1 MTGIEQLLVK
11 TANATAQALMGMC
24 AVVDRG
30 AVETAR
36 EEALEDE
43 ERRLRQRWEM
53 RRKLAHYGCDRR

>member
-43 ERRLRQRWEM
+43 ERRLRQKWQV
-53 RRKLAHYGCDRR
+53 RRRMVRYGCE

>member
-1 MTGIEQLLVK
+1 MTGIEQLMVK

-30 AVETAR
+30 VVERAR

-43 ERRLRQRWEM
+43 ERRLRQKWQV
-53 RRKLAHYGCDRR
+53 RRRMVRYGCE

>member
-11 TANATAQALMGMC
+11 TATSTAQALMGMY

-30 AVETAR
+30 VVETAR

-43 ERRLRQRWEM
+43 ERRLRQKWQV
-53 RRKLAHYGCDRR
+53 RRRMVRYGCE

>member
-11 TANATAQALMGMC
+11 TANATAQAFMGMC

-30 AVETAR
+30 VVETAR

-43 ERRLRQRWEM
+43 ERRLREKWQI
-53 RRKLAHYGCDRR
+53 RRKLIHYGCE